1 MKDDIMKQLDT
12 ELAHAGEEVVG
23 GKELRERV
31 MQLSGIVVP
40 FKYNKLLDEALAQK
54 VIEKSMRDG
63 RTIYR
68 PAPF

>member
-1 MKDDIMKQLDT
+1 M
-12 ELAHAGEEVVG
+12 
-23 GKELRERV
+23 
-31 MQLSGIVVP
+31 IVQSKTFP
-40 FKYNKLLDEALAQK
+40 HDCNKLLDEALAQK

>member
-1 MKDDIMKQLDT
+1 MRLFLD
-12 ELAHAGEEVVG
+12 AMRGEVEVG

-54 VIEKSMRDG
+54 IIERTMRDG

>member
-1 MKDDIMKQLDT
+1 MLTRQIPM
-12 ELAHAGEEVVG
+12 
-23 GKELRERV
+23 
-31 MQLSGIVVP
+31 IVQSKTFP
-40 FKYNKLLDEALAQK
+40 HDCNKLLDEALAQK